1 VLRIAGLIFALVGLG
16 AGLFL
21 LAGSFGV
28 TPNAPGLSSW
38 ILFPACAFG
47 GFVLAALGSRTGS
60 LPALLKV
67 AGGALILLA
76 AAAAVGLLLAA
87 TGFAQTPNGTRSL
100 WYLLVVAGLAG
111 TAWLL
116 APERPEGR
124 G

>member
-1 VLRIAGLIFALVGLG
+1 VLRIAGFVFALVGLG

-21 LAGSFGV
+21 LAGSFGL
-28 TPNAPGLSSW
+28 TPNAPGLSAW

-47 GFVLAALGSRTGS
+47 GFVLAALGSRTGT

-67 AGGALILLA
+67 AGGALVLLA
-76 AAAAVGLLLAA
+76 AAAAIGLLLAA
-87 TGFAQTPNGTRSL
+87 AGFAQVTNGTGSL
-100 WYLLVVAGLAG
+100 WYLLVVSGLAG

-116 APERPEGR
+116 APEPPEGR